1 MLEHQKVNVKFGS
14 YPFVFIILNG
24 DMTLKKVYKMWT
36 SYKLLKQMLFA
47 MRQRDFTILCTYFN
61 E

>member
-24 DMTLKKVYKMWT
+24 DMTLKKVYKMWI
-36 SYKLLKQMLFA
+36 LKQMLFA